1 MPADCWLFRE
11 AAMAWFGAISGELA
25 ALSEAQHQQKTGS
38 MYAEARARA
47 SVLPRVL

>member
-25 ALSEAQHQQKTGS
+25 ALGEEQKAGS
-38 MYAEARARA
+38 MDAEARARA